1 MGGITWNHLTGLLVL
16 PLLAACASIGPGT
29 VQRDRFDYNAAVAY
43 SWKEQTLL
51 NMVKSRYMDMPVFLD
66 IAQIVGSYTLQGTAS
81 AGYTANV
88 GSTDRGP
95 SSLGDFAALGA
106 SGSWSDRPTITY
118 TPLTGA
124 RFNKN
129 LMTPIPPSSV
139 LFMMEA
145 DWPVDL
151 VWRLT
156 VQGVN
161 GIDATGPTA
170 DRYDRLVTLLRQL
183 QLKQDI
189 GMRVEKIKSTED
201 DTLLFFKAAGP
212 PDPQVEAMG
221 KELRDILGLPEK
233 RSEYR
238 VIYGLQPMEGGEI
251 AILTRSMLQIL
262 VLMGSAV
269 EVPEPDLREGR
280 AAPPLLTVTQSGRGS
295 LRVKYSEKRPADAY
309 AAVPYRKGWYRID
322 DRDLDSKRT
331 FMLMMLL
338 FTLTETGGREGLPL
352 VTIPAG

>member
-1 MGGITWNHLTGLLVL
+1 
-16 PLLAACASIGPGT
+16 
-29 VQRDRFDYNAAVAY
+29 
-43 SWKEQTLL
+43 
-51 NMVKSRYMDMPVFLD
+51 
-66 IAQIVGSYTLQGTAS
+66 
-81 AGYTANV
+81 
-88 GSTDRGP
+88 
-95 SSLGDFAALGA
+95 
-106 SGSWSDRPTITY
+106 
-118 TPLTGA
+118 
-124 RFNKN
+124 
-129 LMTPIPPSSV
+129 
-139 LFMMEA
+139 
-145 DWPVDL
+145 
-151 VWRLT
+151 
-156 VQGVN
+156 
-161 GIDATGPTA
+161 
-170 DRYDRLVTLLRQL
+170 
-183 QLKQDI
+183 
-189 GMRVEKIKSTED
+189 MRVEKIKSTED